1 MEAARAAPTPPAEP
15 YPPQRRRL
23 AALRSALA
31 PRAGDAGISSP
42 ARAAPAECCVW
53 RSPAAAAEE
62 AEAPPS
68 PAPPYPTVQQYL
80 ERIGLAE
87 VYPPPIRPPPT
98 AETLR
103 TLHEAHQLHVPFE
116 NFDIYPGAPRRQIVL
131 DEARIVDKIVRQRR
145 GGFCYELNSAFG
157 WLCRQLGFRVERMS
171 ARMNTAVPDVFG
183 PPFDHLCLRV
193 DDHVR
198 IHRLLALLP
207 QLLSSSQIRRPLC
220 LLALRSSVC
229 QPLTARAACR
239 SGCAT

>member
-1 MEAARAAPTPPAEP
+1 M
-15 YPPQRRRL
+15 
-23 AALRSALA
+23 
-31 PRAGDAGISSP
+31 
-42 ARAAPAECCVW
+42 W

-131 DEARIVDKIVRQRR
+131 DEARIVDKVVRQRR
-145 GGFCYELNSAFG
+145 GGFCYELNSSFG

-198 IHRLLALLP
+198 ARLPSVLLP
-207 QLLSSSQIRRPLC
+207 QAVVFIPIRHPFC
-220 LLALRSSVC
+220 LLAPSC
-229 QPLTARAACR
+229 QPLTLRAACR